1 VEQDKPAPPES
12 LSFGL
17 RVVLDFALGGEGVN
31 EMSTVATVRSELSD
45 LYARESAAIEQ
56 EFSTIGD
63 GRAALA
69 RRTALVDSIVQ
80 RLWNEIVVGTPS
92 GLAPAEPD
100 SPKNFAL
107 VATGGF
113 GRGWLFPHSD
123 IDLLFLQA
131 GSNSESEFKDPIR
144 RFSQELWD
152 LRLKLSPATRNLAEC
167 ERLDPN
173 NVEFAISLLD
183 CRYLAGDREL
193 FSRLHEKAVPRL
205 VGRECQNLI
214 QNLGEITRARHHKFA
229 NTVFHLEPNVK
240 DGPGGLRDYNVA
252 NWLALISAMEKLKV
266 WPDTK
271 TLLPVSSRRAL
282 DAALD
287 FQMSVRCFLHFR
299 HGRHDN
305 ALTWEAQDEAAARKI
320 GASDAEITNAAD
332 WMRIYFGHVRSVHR
346 VCNQLLEEIPAAWSS
361 LYRQFQGWRSR
372 VASDDFSVVDGLI
385 FLKQPQQLGGLRDPE
400 MLLRLFH
407 FMAEHGLKLSTTTE
421 YKVEQALPALAATPP
436 RGAELWLYLQETLVQ
451 PHAADALRAM
461 NALRLLALL
470 LPELKGIEAL
480 VVRDFYHRY
489 TVDEHSF
496 LAIENLHR
504 LKESKSEWD
513 QRFAELLGEL
523 EQPELLYLALLLHD
537 SGKAAPGE
545 NHVEVSLQ
553 LTESCTERLDL
564 DAVDRETV
572 RYLVASHLE
581 MSAAMRRDVFDPANV
596 KSFAEKIGVPERLK
610 MLCLLTYADIKA
622 VNPEAM
628 TPWKAD
634 NLWQLYIAC
643 ANYLS
648 RSADERVHT
657 GDEGGNLAHLRSL
670 APVAGKKI
678 NIFLEGLPQRYLRI
692 HGATDVLAHAE
703 MAARLGQD
711 GVQLSLKQIRH
722 WYELTLITTD
732 RPFLFASVSGALAAW
747 GMNIVKANAF
757 SNAAGM
763 VVDAF
768 YFTDRFRT
776 LEMNLQEWERLK
788 KSIAAVVRGEA
799 DVARMLR
806 DRLKSEKADSTKVKV
821 ATQIEFDDNCS
832 AHSTLVQV
840 LTQDRPGLLYRMCSL
855 VSQQECNI
863 EIALIETEGQMA
875 IDVLYLTSGGAKLS
889 HDRQVALGTALRD
902 ELAAK

>member
-1 VEQDKPAPPES
+1 
-12 LSFGL
+12 
-17 RVVLDFALGGEGVN
+17 
-31 EMSTVATVRSELSD
+31 MTTVAAVRSELRD
-45 LYARESAAIEQ
+45 LYVRESAAIEQ
-56 EFSTIGD
+56 EFSVTGE
-63 GRAALA
+63 GRTALA
-69 RRTALVDSIVQ
+69 RRTALVDTIVQ
-80 RLWNEIVVGTPS
+80 RLWNEIIVSSQPGS
-92 GLAPAEPD
+92 SPADPD
-100 SPKNFAL
+100 SPKNLAL

-123 IDLLFLQA
+123 IDLLFLHA
-131 GSNSESEFKDPIR
+131 SASSESEFKDPIR

-167 ERLDPN
+167 DKLDPN
-173 NVEFAISLLD
+173 NIEFAISLLD

-193 FSRLHEKAVPRL
+193 FSRLHEKVVPRL

-266 WPDTK
+266 WPDAQ
-271 TLLPVSSRRAL
+271 TLLPVSSRRAF

-299 HGRHDN
+299 YGRHDN
-305 ALTWEAQDEAAARKI
+305 TLTWEAQDEAAARKI
-320 GASDAEITNAAD
+320 GAGDLEITNAAD
-332 WMRIYFGHVRSVHR
+332 WMRVYFGHVRSVHR

-372 VASDDFSVVDGLI
+372 VASADFSVVDGLI
-385 FLKQPQQLGGLRDPE
+385 FLQQPAGLRDPE

-436 RGAELWLYLQETLVQ
+436 RGAELWLYLQETLLQ
-451 PHAADALRAM
+451 SHAADALRAM

-496 LAIENLHR
+496 LAIEHLHR

-513 QRFAELLGEL
+513 QRFAELQSEL

-537 SGKAAPGE
+537 SGKAVPSQ
-545 NHVEVSLQ
+545 NHVEVSVQ
-553 LTESCTERLDL
+553 LTDSCTERLDL
-564 DAVDRETV
+564 DPVDRETV

-596 KSFAEKIGVPERLK
+596 KSFAEKVGVPERLK
-610 MLCLLTYADIKA
+610 MLCLMTYADIKA

-657 GDEGGNLAHLRSL
+657 GDDGSSLAHLRSL

-692 HGATDVLAHAE
+692 HGASDVLAHAE

-711 GVQLSLKQIRH
+711 GVQLNLKQVRH
-722 WYELTLITTD
+722 WYELTLVTAD

-757 SNAAGM
+757 SNASGI
-763 VVDAF
+763 VVDTF

-788 KSIAAVVRGEA
+788 KSIAAVVKGEA

-806 DRLKSEKADSTKVKV
+806 DRLKSEKVNGTKVKI
-821 ATQIEFDDNCS
+821 ATQIEFDDGCS
-832 AHSTLVQV
+832 AHSTMVQI

-855 VSQQECNI
+855 VSKHECNI

-889 HDRQVALGTALRD
+889 ADRQAALGQALRD
-902 ELAAK
+902 ELATK

>member
-1 VEQDKPAPPES
+1 
-12 LSFGL
+12 
-17 RVVLDFALGGEGVN
+17 
-31 EMSTVATVRSELSD
+31 MTTVATVRSELRD
-45 LYARESAAIEQ
+45 LYVRESAAIEQ
-56 EFSTIGD
+56 EFFVTGD

-80 RLWNEIVVGTPS
+80 RLWNEIIVSSNPGS
-92 GLAPAEPD
+92 SPADPD
-100 SPKNFAL
+100 NPKDFAL

-123 IDLLFLQA
+123 IDLLFLHA

-193 FSRLHEKAVPRL
+193 FSRLREKVIPRL

-214 QNLGEITRARHHKFA
+214 QNLGEITRARHHKFG

-305 ALTWEAQDEAAARKI
+305 TLTWEAQDEAAARKI

-332 WMRIYFGHVRSVHR
+332 WMRVYFGHVRSVHR
-346 VCNQLLEEIPAAWSS
+346 VCTQLLEEIPAAWSS

-372 VASDDFSVVDGLI
+372 VASADFSVVDGLI
-385 FLKQPQQLGGLRDPE
+385 FLQQPGGLRDPE

-436 RGAELWLYLQETLVQ
+436 RGAELWLYMQETLVQ

-496 LAIENLHR
+496 LAIEHLHR

-513 QRFAELLGEL
+513 QRFAELQSEL

-537 SGKAAPGE
+537 SGKAVPGE
-545 NHVEVSLQ
+545 NHVEVSLR
-553 LTESCTERLDL
+553 LTDSCTERLDL
-564 DAVDRETV
+564 DPVDRETV

-596 KSFAEKIGVPERLK
+596 KSFAEKVGVPERLK
-610 MLCLLTYADIKA
+610 MLCLMTYADVKA

-657 GDEGGNLAHLRSL
+657 SDDGSSVASANLAHLQSL

-703 MAARLGQD
+703 MAGQLGQD
-711 GVQLSLKQIRH
+711 GVQLNLKQVRH

-763 VVDAF
+763 VVDTF

-788 KSIAAVVRGEA
+788 KSIAAVVKGEA

-806 DRLKSEKADSTKVKV
+806 DRLKSEKTDSTKVKIS
-821 ATQIEFDDNCS
+821 TQIEFDDSCS

-855 VSQQECNI
+855 VSKHECNI

-889 HDRQVALGTALRD
+889 ADRQSALGQALRD

>member
-1 VEQDKPAPPES
+1 MTTGTIVH
-12 LSFGL
+12 
-17 RVVLDFALGGEGVN
+17 
-31 EMSTVATVRSELSD
+31 SELWD
-45 LYARESAAIEQ
+45 LYGRESAAIEQ
-56 EFSTIGD
+56 EFSVTGE
-63 GRAALA
+63 GRTALA
-69 RRTALVDSIVQ
+69 RRTALVDSMVQ
-80 RLWNEIVVGTPS
+80 RLWNEIIVGSHPGSASSSPS
-92 GLAPAEPD
+92 GPD

-123 IDLLFLQA
+123 IDLLFLHA
-131 GSNSESEFKDPIR
+131 GSDSEAEFKDPIR

-167 ERLDPN
+167 EKLDPA

-193 FSRLHEKAVPRL
+193 FSRLREKTVPRL

-214 QNLGEITRARHHKFA
+214 QNLAEITRARHHKFG

-266 WPDTK
+266 WPDAK
-271 TLLPVSSRRAL
+271 TLLPVSSRRAS
-282 DAALD
+282 DTVLD

-305 ALTWEAQDEAAARKI
+305 TLFWEAQDEAAARKI
-320 GASDAEITNAAD
+320 GASLGANDADITNAAD

-361 LYRQFQGWRSR
+361 LYRQFQGWRTR

-385 FLKQPQQLGGLRDPE
+385 FLKQQSGGLRDPE

-451 PHAADALRAM
+451 PHAADALRSM

-513 QRFAELLGEL
+513 QRFAELQSEL

-537 SGKAAPGE
+537 SGKAMPGE

-553 LTESCTERLDL
+553 LTDSCTERLDL
-564 DAVDRETV
+564 DLVDRETV

-596 KSFAEKIGVPERLK
+596 KSFAEKVGVPERLK
-610 MLCLLTYADIKA
+610 MLCLMTYADIKA

-634 NLWQLYIAC
+634 SLWQLYIAC

-657 GDEGGNLAHLRSL
+657 GDDGASVGLANLAHLRSL

-678 NIFLEGLPQRYLRI
+678 NTFLEGLPQRYLRI

-711 GVQLSLKQIRH
+711 SVQLNLKQVRH

-757 SNAAGM
+757 SNAVGM
-763 VVDAF
+763 VVDTF

-788 KSIAAVVRGEA
+788 QSIAAVVKGEA

-806 DRLKSEKADSTKVKV
+806 DRLKSEKANGTKVKI
-821 ATQIEFDDNCS
+821 ATQIEFDDGCS
-832 AHSTLVQV
+832 AHSTLVQI

-855 VSQQECNI
+855 VSKHECNI

-889 HDRQVALGTALRD
+889 ADLQAALGRALRD